1 MGTIEQKLLLF
12 NKLLKQSMNEKFQV
26 DLKELDDQFAEK
38 LKKNKEEVDREAKEI
53 EEKARK
59 KAEAKKVESE
69 SKSRIFL
76 KKEIISMKEKYYEA
90 FIVDLKKKLVEFT
103 LSEEYKSFL
112 LNALKNSYRE
122 IENSNNYELIIYAT
136 QNDIDKYSDVLKQEI
151 LKDNSVNKVAFK
163 PNNNILGGLVIEVN
177 EMNFKI
183 DMTIDAI
190 LEGNKTYI
198 IQTVF
203 ETLEAGDYNG

>member
-1 MGTIEQKLLLF
+1 MVTIEQKLLLF

-26 DLKELDDQFAEK
+26 DLKELDNQFAIK

-53 EEKARK
+53 EDKARK

-69 SKSRIFL
+69 SKSKILF
-76 KKEIISMKEKYYEA
+76 KKQIISMKEKYYEA
-90 FIVDLKKKLVEFT
+90 FIIDFKKKLVEFT
-103 LSEEYKSFL
+103 LSKEYESFL
-112 LNALKNSYRE
+112 LETLKNSYRE
-122 IENSNNYELIIYAT
+122 IEDYNNYELLIYAT

-151 LKDNSVNKVAFK
+151 LRDKSFNKIVFK
-163 PNNNILGGLVIEVN
+163 PNNNILGGLIIEVT

-190 LEGNKTYI
+190 LEVNKTYI